1 MIVYSFVRGEDF
13 SKIDFPW
20 HVHKDALKLIVGIF
34 KSRYLVY
41 GSCSIVRPFIRIY
54 HSDMGHI
61 MVRKLTGALPL
72 IIITCS
78 KIYIYIYTRRK
89 SKFHVQTHSK
99 LCGSPMHW
107 TCEKINRTIQ
117 TVGIIS
123 PT

>member
-78 KIYIYIYTRRK
+78 KIYIYIYIYK
-89 SKFHVQTHSK
+89 KKEQ
-99 LCGSPMHW
+99 
-107 TCEKINRTIQ
+107 
-117 TVGIIS
+117 IS
-123 PT
+123 CADT